1 MTNTPQETSPEVR
14 RSIQA
19 GLDAYLPALII
30 GMDGESGL
38 LFSKLAFE
46 AQFEQG
52 ETDRKVL
59 LMMAHPRKAA

>member
-1 MTNTPQETSPEVR
+1 MTITSQETSPEVR

-19 GLDAYLPALII
+19 GLDAYLAALAI
-30 GMDGESGL
+30 GTDGESAL

-52 ETDRKVL
+52 ETDRKML
-59 LMMAHPRKAA
+59 LRMAPRKAA

>member
-1 MTNTPQETSPEVR
+1 MTNAPHETSPEVR

-19 GLDAYLPALII
+19 GLDASLAALAI
-30 GMDGESGL
+30 GMDGESAL

-52 ETDRKVL
+52 
-59 LMMAHPRKAA
+59 

>member
-19 GLDAYLPALII
+19 GLDAYLAALAI
-30 GMDGESGL
+30 GMDGESAL

-52 ETDRKVL
+52 ETDR
-59 LMMAHPRKAA
+59 HR